1 MFNKLGLNEL
11 SSGQFSDDVGNRLR
25 REQLRGT
32 IEQMRVMLLGNT
44 FFAPVLSFQAW
55 NHGSNHLV
63 VIWTAAI
70 ILYSWW
76 LFLKWRITYKTTGS
90 SKDMRRFTVE
100 TFVNSLFWTTGMA
113 LFYPLVSGDEKAI
126 ITTVIA
132 GALALG
138 TMGFS
143 RAPAAAFAYL
153 GVQIVGNS
161 LVALF
166 CGLQTGSSSDFL
178 IFFLTI
184 AAGVSLYSAT
194 VERGKSAI
202 TAFKDQEKLNEKKEV
217 VELLLRDYERQATE
231 WLWQTDQSG
240 KIIRAPAQVLELF
253 GLTERDIGRVPSFA
267 ALGAECTEA
276 CQPDIERLRMAL
288 KYKTEFHDVRLSVTD
303 PKDGRLRW
311 ILIKGMPQFDLDEFR
326 GFRGIF
332 ADATAS
338 IEADQKLK
346 FLATHDSLTKL
357 LNRDALQECLLGLR
371 TGDHFATAFAVDLDG
386 FKQINDSYGHDIG
399 DLLLIEV
406 AKRLRRVGTVET
418 WAARIGGDE
427 FFILCRGQH
436 PIKRSASERIATE
449 ICKLLSDPFQIGE
462 FKLQISASVGVA
474 QFPRDTSEGLE
485 LLSFSDLALYDA
497 KHNGGDLYAFF
508 DINMQDQLNRRVAII
523 ERMKTAIQNGDIQ
536 PHYQSQHALSDGR
549 LIGFEALARWTDDQ
563 LGVIG
568 PDVFIPIAEQTGL
581 IVELGEQILRTAC
594 HDAVRWANQL
604 GDLAPVV
611 SVNFSPVQFSRI
623 DVVAL
628 IKKVLAETG
637 LPARLLEVEVTEGV
651 FITSQEKVAVTLNE
665 ISALGVSI
673 ALDDFGTGYSSLS
686 YLKRLPLNRLKV
698 DRSFVTDLQ
707 HNSKSPIVS
716 AIVQL
721 GHNLNLSVIA
731 EGIESQIEVQA
742 LAAMGCDDG
751 QGFLFGRP
759 MSVEATDQFVSQ
771 MSVIN
776 LKKRIV

>member
-1 MFNKLGLNEL
+1 VFNKLGLNEL
-11 SSGQFSDDVGNRLR
+11 SSRQFPDDVANRLR

-44 FFAPVLSFQAW
+44 FFAPALSFQAW
-55 NHGSNHLV
+55 NQGGNHLV

-70 ILYSWW
+70 IIYSWW
-76 LFLKWRITYKTTGS
+76 LFFSWRVTYRTTGLY
-90 SKDMRRFTVE
+90 KDMRRFTVE
-100 TFVNSLFWTTGMA
+100 TFINSLFWTTGMA

-143 RAPAAAFAYL
+143 RAPVAGFAYL

-161 LVALF
+161 LVALI
-166 CGLQTGSSSDFL
+166 CGLRTGSSSDFV

-231 WLWQTDQSG
+231 WLWQTDRDG
-240 KIIRAPAQVLELF
+240 TIIRAPAQVLELF
-253 GLTERDIGRVPSFA
+253 GLTELDIGSVPSFS
-267 ALGAECTEA
+267 ALGAKCTEA
-276 CQPDIERLRMAL
+276 CQPDIERLRIAL
-288 KYKTEFHDVRLSVTD
+288 KSKTEFHDVRLSITD

-332 ADATAS
+332 ADATAT

-357 LNRDALQECLLGLR
+357 LNRDALQDFLLNLR
-371 TGDHFATAFAVDLDG
+371 AGDHFAAAFAIDLDG

-406 AKRLRRVGTVET
+406 ARRLRGMQTEEL
-418 WAARIGGDE
+418 WAARTGGDE
-427 FFILCRGQH
+427 FFILCREDQ
-436 PIKRSASERIATE
+436 PNTRSAYGRIAQE
-449 ICKLLSDPFQIGE
+449 ICKLLSEPFQIGE
-462 FKLQISASVGVA
+462 FELQISASVGVA

-485 LLSFSDLALYDA
+485 LLSLSDLALYDA
-497 KHNGGDLYAFF
+497 KHTGGDQYAFF
-508 DINMQDQLNRRVAII
+508 DIDMQDQLNKRVAII
-523 ERMKTAIQNGDIQ
+523 ERMKIAIQNGDIK

-549 LIGFEALARWTDDQ
+549 LIGFEALARWTDDK

-568 PDVFIPIAEQTGL
+568 PDIFIPIAEQTGI

-594 HDAVRWANQL
+594 RDAARWSNQL
-604 GDLAPVV
+604 GELAPVV
-611 SVNFSPVQFSRI
+611 SVNFSPIQFSRI
-623 DVVAL
+623 DVV
-628 IKKVLAETG
+628 
-637 LPARLLEVEVTEGV
+637 
-651 FITSQEKVAVTLNE
+651 
-665 ISALGVSI
+665 
-673 ALDDFGTGYSSLS
+673 
-686 YLKRLPLNRLKV
+686 
-698 DRSFVTDLQ
+698 
-707 HNSKSPIVS
+707 
-716 AIVQL
+716 
-721 GHNLNLSVIA
+721 
-731 EGIESQIEVQA
+731 
-742 LAAMGCDDG
+742 M
-751 QGFLFGRP
+751 
-759 MSVEATDQFVSQ
+759 
-771 MSVIN
+771 
-776 LKKRIV
+776 